1 MFSILIVSEQYY
13 SRVAI
18 AHHIKVTLPKGIPN
32 QITPVSKFSE
42 CKDLIGGEDP
52 VVFTHVVINL
62 PEHLE
67 IIELLT
73 MLLNSSIHSQTTTL
87 VLTNPTQ
94 RTATMQGAA
103 DVCDHLGLRLQF
115 IYKPIK
121 PSRFGVIFDPANERD
136 ASMDRNR
143 DSAQQVVESQKR
155 VFSQMEKDVGNKGY
169 RVLLV
174 EDNRVNQKVLLRFLA
189 RVGLEVETAS
199 DGEECVE
206 KVFQHEPGHYG
217 LILVRLPSFVPFWPT
232 KLIFLASAISTCREK
247 TGSRP
252 PRKSAAGSMN
262 TRSQGYPLWPFQR
275 T

>member
-1 MFSILIVSEQYY
+1 MAYTPPQPRRRNSADHPGPTADPEPNRAVSPPMFSILIVSEQYY

-18 AHHIKVTLPKGIPN
+18 AHHIKVTLPKDIPN

-42 CKDLIGGEDP
+42 CKGLIGGENP

-94 RTATMQGAA
+94 RTAIMQGAA
-103 DVCDHLGLRLQF
+103 DVCDRLGLRSQF

-217 LILVRLPSFVPFWPT
+217 LILVHLPSFVPFWST
-232 KLIFLASAISTCREK
+232 KLIFSLV
-247 TGSRP
+247 
-252 PRKSAAGSMN
+252 
-262 TRSQGYPLWPFQR
+262 
-275 T
+275 